1 MAFTI
6 ALLHPTSCGGMKMSR
21 QDVAQDNEF
30 HELSGPEGIA
40 KIAELIK
47 GIRIC
52 MLTTANPDGTI
63 DSRPMATQDTKFA
76 GSVWFL
82 TRRSSE
88 KVEEVQRNADVNLSY
103 SDPGNAKY
111 ITLKGKAH
119 LSDDK
124 AKIKELWNPMY
135 KAWFPQGENDPE
147 ITVMRVDISEG
158 EYWEASASRL
168 VRGARYLV
176 AAVTGGKTSIG
187 EAGHLD
193 VTKTA

>member
-1 MAFTI
+1 
-6 ALLHPTSCGGMKMSR
+6 MSK
-21 QDVAQDNEF
+21 QDIAQDNEF
-30 HELSGPEGIA
+30 HELSGQQGID

-47 GIRIC
+47 GIHIC
-52 MLTTANPDGTI
+52 MLTTVNPDGSM
-63 DSRPMATQDTKFA
+63 DSRPMATQNVKFD

-82 TRRSSE
+82 TRAGSE
-88 KVEEVQRNADVNLSY
+88 KVGEVQRDAHVSLSY

-111 ITLKGKAH
+111 VTLKGRAS
-119 LSDDK
+119 LSHDK
-124 AKIKELWNPMY
+124 EKIKELWNPMY

-147 ITVMRVDISEG
+147 ITVMRVDVSEG
-158 EYWEASASRL
+158 EYWEANASRL

-193 VTKTA
+193 VKRAV